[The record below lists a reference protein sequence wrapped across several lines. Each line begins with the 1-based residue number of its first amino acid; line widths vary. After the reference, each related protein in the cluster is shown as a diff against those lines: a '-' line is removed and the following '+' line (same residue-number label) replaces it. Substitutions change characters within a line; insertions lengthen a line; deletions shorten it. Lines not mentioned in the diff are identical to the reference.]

1 MKQNLINLVTMVED
15 AISKH
20 ETIFI
25 SMENHQTVFS
35 TDFLPDGI
43 SCNNNSLNITSG
55 SDELNIPMNTIT
67 DCYPYDDN
75 SHIIEVGETEW
86 MISR

>member
-25 SMENHQTVFS
+25 SMENH
-35 TDFLPDGI
+35 
-43 SCNNNSLNITSG
+43 
-55 SDELNIPMNTIT
+55 
-67 DCYPYDDN
+67 
-75 SHIIEVGETEW
+75 
-86 MISR
+86 